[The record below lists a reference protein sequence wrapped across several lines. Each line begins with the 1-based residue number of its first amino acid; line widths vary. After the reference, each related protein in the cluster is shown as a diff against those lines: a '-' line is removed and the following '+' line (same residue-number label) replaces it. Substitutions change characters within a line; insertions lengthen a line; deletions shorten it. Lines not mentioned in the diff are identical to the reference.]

1 MSPARLPDD
10 VRIRS
15 EAREPQWDSTLGVP
29 LDVERRGTPRHRL
42 VTIGDSLTHGFQNGA
57 IFNTDISYP
66 ALIARELGWYG
77 SFRFPRYPAFGGIP
91 LNIELIVNELEE
103 RFGDELSWWELPAA
117 LYKVRQHL
125 ADSESWWERG
135 PGSEPPKEREINHNL
150 AVYGWDLRDGFER
163 TADVARADMRVPE
176 GWRLL
181 PLLRNADHIA
191 AIRALHSARDQS
203 GRALTPF
210 QAAAA
215 LGAEGVEEGAGGD
228 GDPGDGI
235 ETLIVLLGAN
245 NALGSVISLE
255 LRWSGDG
262 YDDLREKAKFNVWR
276 PDHFRAELEKVA
288 EAAEGIRARHVI
300 WGTVPHVTI
309 VPAARGV
316 KGKVSPGS
324 RYFRWYTRP
333 WIQDRDFDPD
343 RDKPFLTADDA
354 RAIDSAIDDY
364 NDAIVEMVRKARG
377 AGRDWRL
384 LDLAGYLDRLASR
397 RYIDDPQMTP
407 PSWWE
412 PYPLPEPLANMRPVP
427 DSRFFASGPG
437 GRTQGGLFSL
447 DGIHPTTIGYGLM
460 AQEFINV
467 MQDAGV
473 VFRDRGGDPR
483 PGPVK
488 VNWARVIAVD
498 TLVSRPPRSLSS
510 DVALIGWL
518 DERIDVLKRLWAGI
532 A

>member
-1 MSPARLPDD
+1 MSPDGLPDD
-10 VRIRS
+10 VEIRS
-15 EAREPQWDSTLGVP
+15 EARTPEWDSTVGVP
-29 LDVERRGTPRHRL
+29 LDVERRGTPKHRL
-42 VTIGDSLTHGFQNGA
+42 VTIGDSLTHGFQSGA

-66 ALIARELGWYG
+66 AIIAWELGWCDR
-77 SFRFPRYPAFGGIP
+77 FRFPRYPAFGGIP
-91 LNIELIVNELEE
+91 LNIELIVNELEHH
-103 RFGDELSWWELPAA
+103 FGDKVSWWELPAA
-117 LYKVRQHL
+117 LYRVRQHL
-125 ADSESWWERG
+125 ANSENWWERG
-135 PGSEPPKEREINHNL
+135 PGAEPPAEQEINHNL
-150 AVYGWDLRDGFER
+150 AVYGWDLRDGLER
-163 TADVARADMRVPE
+163 TADDATAAMRVPSD
-176 GWRLL
+176 WRLI

-191 AIRALHSARDQS
+191 AIRALGSARD
-203 GRALTPF
+203 GDRALTPF

-215 LGAEGVEEGAGGD
+215 LGAEGVEEGPDGE

-245 NALGSVISLE
+245 NALGTVISLE
-255 LRWSGDG
+255 VRWSGEG
-262 YDDLREKAKFNVWR
+262 YDHLQRKAAYNVWR
-276 PDHFRAELEKVA
+276 PTHFKAELAKVA
-288 EAAEGIRARHVI
+288 AEARKIRARHVI

-309 VPAARGV
+309 VPVARGV
-316 KGKVSPGS
+316 KGKVTPGS

-333 WIQDRDFDPD
+333 WIQDREFDPD

-364 NDAIVEMVRKARG
+364 NDAIVEMVKQARG
-377 AGRDWRL
+377 EGRDWRL
-384 LDLAGYLDRLASR
+384 LDLAGYLDRLAAR
-397 RYIDDPQMTP
+397 RYLDDPQMTP

-412 PYPLPEPLANMRPVP
+412 PYPLPEPLAAMRPVP
-427 DSRFFASGPG
+427 DSRFFSSGPS

-473 VFRDRGGDPR
+473 VFYDRGGDPR
-483 PGPVK
+483 QDPVT
-488 VNWARVIAVD
+488 VDWARVIARD
-498 TLVSRPPRSLSS
+498 TLVSHPPRSLST
-510 DVALIGWL
+510 DIALIGWL